1 MYPFGADSE
10 LGALITRRR
19 PSEPCRWAQNTRA
32 MVAFVK
38 PAVQEIG
45 IKKYLIVSIIKT
57 KETVIVT
64 THA

>member
-1 MYPFGADSE
+1 VGAKH
-10 LGALITRRR
+10 
-19 PSEPCRWAQNTRA
+19 RA

-57 KETVIVT
+57 KGTVIVT